1 VPEYSVQPVT
11 VLRALGGI
19 SSFSFIAV
27 DVVRIVAGTQQA
39 ECSSSIVHQAVGTA
53 LDEALVA
60 VAFVVEVAL
69 ALVCCSLHTRP
80 TAISSSGARSSTLGS
95 PQIVFEIVRVEISLG
110 DNWGTSVPGRI
121 QGRERNRGGDGIS
134 VQRVGQLIVI
144 INIFAG
150 VFIDICTPSV
160 FLITFYLGLH

>member
-1 VPEYSVQPVT
+1 MQDKQTNKRVRQLT
-11 VLRALGGI
+11 

-69 ALVCCSLHTRP
+69 ALVCCCLHTRP
-80 TAISSSGARSSTLGS
+80 TAISSTGARCGDGISVRRVGQLMVIINIFASTLGLPQITLGL
-95 PQIVFEIVRVEISLG
+95 PQIVFEIITYS
-110 DNWGTSVPGRI
+110 
-121 QGRERNRGGDGIS
+121 
-134 VQRVGQLIVI
+134 I
-144 INIFAG
+144 I
-150 VFIDICTPSV
+150 
-160 FLITFYLGLH
+160 